1 VGVGSFVEGWIAALL
16 LEGSLAPVRAVA
28 RVLGQSGDDGFDV

>member
-16 LEGSLAPVRAVA
+16 LEDSLASLMAVA
-28 RVLGQSGDDGFDV
+28 RVQGQSVNEGFDV